1 MSFIMIK
8 DEVRVSGAAND
19 TIMEEVYLNED
30 HIVRISLSGKGTYVK
45 LSNREYFHSI
55 STLKEILEQLTKE
68 VI

>member
-8 DEVRVSGAAND
+8 DEFRASGAAND
-19 TIMEEVYLNED
+19 TIIEEVYLNED
-30 HIVRISLSGKGTYVK
+30 HIVRISPSGEGTYVK

-55 STLKEILEQLTKE
+55 SPLKEILEQLTKE